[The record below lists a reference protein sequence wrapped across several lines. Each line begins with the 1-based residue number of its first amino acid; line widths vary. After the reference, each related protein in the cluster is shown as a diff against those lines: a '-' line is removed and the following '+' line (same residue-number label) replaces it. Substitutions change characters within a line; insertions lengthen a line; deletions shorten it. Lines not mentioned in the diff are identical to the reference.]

1 MNVDFSSRPH
11 EHHVILEYVK
21 TSTNF
26 GYSKNESRRTSS
38 YMQVLLFCYSSLLC
52 RSRIPWIPMSSA
64 IKSIERTSLR
74 YIRSG
79 YPPWHNANAISGYP
93 IIFTISHP
101 VSNKT
106 IEIVRY
112 SFPLVF
118 LFIVSCTTRL

>member
-1 MNVDFSSRPH
+1 MLKKSK
-11 EHHVILEYVK
+11 LK
-21 TSTNF
+21 QTN
-26 GYSKNESRRTSS
+26 KNKNRRTSS

-101 VSNKT
+101 VSNKMV
-106 IEIVRY
+106 EIVIY

-118 LFIVSCTTRL
+118 LFIVSCTTRLQSVAFLLLFCV